1 MPQGYCKE
9 CRAHVTVRDGAC
21 LLGHSIDPTS
31 IIAGSGRHRAARS
44 SRLNHSQLVS
54 PRGAIG
60 VDVLQSEEAP
70 APSEP
75 PAAPIRRPN
84 GRTSEPRP
92 PTFDTPVE
100 PAADPTPSPAPEP
113 WQRPLLG
120 RRKMPMLE
128 LLGFADPG
136 EGSAKAADKPE
147 EAFPAPALLTKPSV
161 IEDATEVIEITPMRG
176 PRLADVHTGEQTE
189 NTGVLVARLWDATST
204 HDALGADWEP
214 SATIEPPVR
223 TFRWSLISAGLAL
236 AVTVALL
243 AIAAYR
249 LPINQA
255 AAMRD
260 NLSGS
265 LETLDAATGVFPA
278 VANLV
283 LDPETTTAALAD
295 AAIPLLAFS
304 EAANSAYSSATADPG
319 AQIPLVPKAPL
330 EALEPAMTNLQR
342 AADEALVIHERIG
355 DVLDYR
361 ILLERALVLP
371 ASLPVE
377 ASDTRISD
385 IGIGLSATLA
395 DTTEVL
401 LQLPQDEILT
411 VHALQLESAYSAM
424 TIHVAD
430 YLAALRSGN
439 SFAASRIVGDMRN
452 EARSALDAVDDTLHE
467 FETWL
472 IEAFGHLEQQV
483 RKTNSALKAAN
494 S

>member
-1 MPQGYCKE
+1 M
-9 CRAHVTVRDGAC
+9 
-21 LLGHSIDPTS
+21 
-31 IIAGSGRHRAARS
+31 
-44 SRLNHSQLVS
+44 
-54 PRGAIG
+54 
-60 VDVLQSEEAP
+60 
-70 APSEP
+70 
-75 PAAPIRRPN
+75 
-84 GRTSEPRP
+84 
-92 PTFDTPVE
+92 
-100 PAADPTPSPAPEP
+100 PAPEP

-136 EGSAKAADKPE
+136 EGPAKVE
-147 EAFPAPALLTKPSV
+147 ERPGEASPAPALPTPTST
-161 IEDATEVIEITPMRG
+161 IQDATEVIEPPALRG
-176 PRLADVHTGEQTE
+176 PRLADVHAGEQTE

-214 SATIEPPVR
+214 SATVEPPVR
-223 TFRWSLISAGLAL
+223 EFRWSLISAALAL

-260 NLSGS
+260 NLSGG
-265 LETLDAATGVFPA
+265 LETLDAATGEFPA
-278 VANLV
+278 VANLI
-283 LDPETTTAALAD
+283 LDPEKTTTALAD

-319 AQIPLVPKAPL
+319 AEIPLVPKAPL
-330 EALEPAMTNLQR
+330 EALAPVITDLQR

-371 ASLPVE
+371 ASLPAE
-377 ASDTRISD
+377 AADTRISD
-385 IGIGLSATLA
+385 IGIELSATLA

-411 VHALQLESAYSAM
+411 VHQLQLESAYSAM

-439 SFAASRIVGDMRN
+439 SFAASRIVGEMRN
-452 EARSALDAVDDTLHE
+452 EARSTRDAMSETLGE

-472 IEAFGHLEQQV
+472 IEAFSSLEQQIQ
-483 RKTNSALKAAN
+483 KTDSALRAAN